1 MIISIAAGFLLRL
14 FSCQSKVIKKL
25 SKWKKDWLEK
35 SLNRKPTPIKVI
47 M

>member
-1 MIISIAAGFLLRL
+1 MITSIEAF
-14 FSCQSKVIKKL
+14 FSKSKIIKKL

-35 SLNRKPTPIKVI
+35 SFDRKTARIEVI